1 MANPIWPAG
10 VPSKPQLSGW
20 GIDSLAGELLETD
33 MQGGNTRARR
43 QFADTIAT
51 MPYAILM
58 SVAEYQAFVA
68 FLMAELGQGA
78 AEFDMPV
85 YTGTGCA
92 VRTVRIAGGA
102 NAVKVQ
108 PVGARRLVSFQ
119 LAVRGL

>member
-1 MANPIWPAG
+1 MANPVWPAG

-20 GIDSLAGELLETD
+20 GIESLAGELLETD

-43 QFADTIAT
+43 QFADRIAV
-51 MPYAILM
+51 MPYSILM
-58 SVAEYQAFVA
+58 SAAQYQTFVA
-68 FLMAELGQGA
+68 FLLNDLGHGA

-92 VRTVRIAGGA
+92 VRTVRIIGGA

-108 PVGARRLVSFQ
+108 AVGARRLVSMQ
-119 LAVRGL
+119 LAVRSL